1 MLVIVAYQLILN
13 FHPHH
18 RRNSLTQS
26 VTDIMRR
33 IADMWRP
40 LSDEQKAPWVA
51 LSSQDKARY
60 DQEMANYDGPL
71 RVPNKRAKKDPDAP
85 KRAMPAFLFYS
96 QENRPKIK
104 VGYHIF
110 VPGQRQ
116 CFHSLPSSGRG
127 VAIRPVRSINRAI
140 LVCAFV
146 KGSRRQLEEHW

>member
-1 MLVIVAYQLILN
+1 
-13 FHPHH
+13 
-18 RRNSLTQS
+18 
-26 VTDIMRR
+26 MRR

-104 VGYHIF
+104 VGYEIF
-110 VPGQRQ
+110 AGEDQML
-116 CFHSLPSSGRG
+116 SGGGLWGGGGPSMAVFSVAAFIGLGRS
-127 VAIRPVRSINRAI
+127 VFDPFAP
-140 LVCAFV
+140 
-146 KGSRRQLEEHW
+146 